1 MSALTKDTLDKLNKQ
16 EIIAITLSLQKKLED
31 SNDSSYKFHKEIQ
44 SLNDNFSKINAE
56 LNESKK
62 KNAMLEK
69 RLEDIERVSWA
80 TAQYSRKECIEIV
93 GLPTD
98 IGDKNLED
106 IVTDLTS
113 KIGCEVSKENIEACH
128 FTGKKQN
135 VIVKLSRRK
144 DCQRILESKQKLK
157 DVTLNDLDLPGN
169 STIYINQSFQNGQ
182 LMKKTKL
189 YKKLKYVQNSQNKK
203 S

>member
-1 MSALTKDTLDKLNKQ
+1 M
-16 EIIAITLSLQKKLED
+16 
-31 SNDSSYKFHKEIQ
+31 Q

-56 LNESKK
+56 LNETKK
-62 KNAMLEK
+62 KNVMLEK

-113 KIGCEVSKENIEACH
+113 KIGCVVSKENIEACH

-169 STIYINQSFQNGQ
+169 STIYINQSLCPYYRMLWSKSKDLHKKGKIYGFNVSNGGI
-182 LMKKTKL
+182 TKI
-189 YKKLKYVQNSQNKK
+189 KINQNSRPL
-203 S
+203 